1 MWAAIKAA
9 LRALGNM
16 FSSTVS
22 SFASAL
28 WWLDERATSTW
39 NWWARAVSGTGYRP
53 APVHDMQNAV
63 EHVVAVEPEPLAPS
77 RSDNVV
83 LGAEI
88 RHAVEMV
95 LAGDRALPD
104 ALPDDIRLWL
114 LSHLRHELQA
124 VLSASDEQIGRHMT
138 GHACISGIGGRMLDV
153 PDTARDLAVVKSR
166 SRATPK
172 APVVVIDRA
181 RIHELFQTSPA
192 PVEETDDA
200 VADLAPA
207 PKRQAKP

>member
-1 MWAAIKAA
+1 MWKAIKAA
-9 LRALGNM
+9 LQALNNCM
-16 FSSTVS
+16 TSTVS
-22 SFASAL
+22 GFSGVL
-28 WWLDERATSTW
+28 WWLDERATLIW
-39 NWWARAVSGTGYRP
+39 NGWAKVVSGTAYRP
-53 APVHDMQNAV
+53 APVHDLQNAV
-63 EHVVAVEPEPLAPS
+63 QHAVAPEPVPMAPS
-77 RSDNVV
+77 RSESVV
-83 LGAEI
+83 LGAEV
-88 RHAVEMV
+88 RRAAEMV

-138 GHACISGIGGRMLDV
+138 GHACIPGIGGRMLDV
-153 PDTARDLAVVKSR
+153 PDTARDLAIVKSR
-166 SRATPK
+166 SKASPK

-181 RIHELFQTSPA
+181 RIHELFHTSPA